1 MLFLIMN
8 TKLKKFND
16 NIILFKCLLQP
27 ASSAQASYEAIY
39 IYNINIETFAT
50 QLYLNNSYSNILQII
65 V

>member
-65 V
+65 L